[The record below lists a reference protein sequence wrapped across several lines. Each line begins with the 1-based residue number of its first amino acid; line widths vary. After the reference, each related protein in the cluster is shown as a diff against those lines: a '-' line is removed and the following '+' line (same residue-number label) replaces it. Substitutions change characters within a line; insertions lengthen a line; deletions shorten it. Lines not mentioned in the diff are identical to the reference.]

1 MKGLW
6 IMTTLHQNRALPLL
20 PPRTHRLPLLGPVVG
35 LAAHPLRFLEQARE
49 RYGDIYTLDFG
60 AAKVTMLNNPRH
72 IQHVLVDRATNY
84 RKGGQLW
91 DSIRALLGNG
101 LPVSE
106 GDFWLRQR
114 RMMQPHFHRR
124 RLAGLTTHLVAATSE
139 SLAHWDAA
147 AGQPFNLAGAFSPIT
162 MRVITRMLFGQGLSR
177 EAIDDVSAAMAYM
190 VDYITVGALARGL
203 PPWVPVP
210 GAKRFERCR
219 AKVDEVVGRL
229 IERQRA
235 GTGADDTLLA
245 MLVEMVD
252 DETGASMDDVQ
263 LRDEVV
269 SMFLA
274 GYETTSVTLSWLF
287 HYLAR
292 HPKVAQC
299 IKAEVEEVLGE
310 REPGFEDLPRLAYT
324 RMAVMEALRVRPPVW
339 WLTRTA
345 VEDDTIDGLAIPA
358 GSLIGTVF
366 YGAHHHPDHWE
377 HPERF
382 DPERFTPERSAG
394 RHKYAWAPF
403 GAGQR
408 HCIGKDLAMMEAQV
422 IMAMIV
428 QRFSVEHLPS
438 TARPVA
444 STTLRAGGDINVVL
458 RRRGAR

>member
-1 MKGLW
+1 
-6 IMTTLHQNRALPLL
+6 MTSLNQNRARPLT
-20 PPRTHRLPLLGPVVG
+20 PPRAYRIPVLGPIVG
-35 LAAHPLRFLEQARE
+35 LATQPLHFLEQARE

-60 AAKVTMLNNPRH
+60 VTKVTMLNSPHH
-72 IQHVLVDRATNY
+72 IQHVLVDRAANY

-114 RMMQPHFHRR
+114 RMMQPHFHRQ
-124 RLAGLTTHLVAATSE
+124 RLAGLTAHLVAATSE
-139 SLAHWDAA
+139 SLQHWDAA
-147 AGQPFNLAGAFSPIT
+147 VGRPFNLAGAFSPIT
-162 MRVITRMLFGQGLSR
+162 MRVITRMLFGQGLAR
-177 EAIDDVSAAMAYM
+177 KEIDDVSGAMAYM
-190 VDYITVGALARGL
+190 LDYITLGSLARGL
-203 PPWVPVP
+203 PSWVPVP
-210 GAKRFERCR
+210 GAARFARCR
-219 AKVDEVVGRL
+219 ARVDEVISRL

-235 GTGADDTLLA
+235 AAHADDTLLA
-245 MLVEMVD
+245 MLVAMVD
-252 DETGASMDDVQ
+252 DETGAKMDNVQ

-274 GYETTSVTLSWLF
+274 GYETTSVTLAWLF
-287 HYLAR
+287 YYLAQ
-292 HPKVAQC
+292 HPQVAER
-299 IKAEVEEVLGE
+299 IRAEVDEVLGE
-310 REPGFEDLPRLAYT
+310 REPSFADLPQLAYT

-345 VEDDTIDGLAIPA
+345 VEDDTIDGLTIPA
-358 GSLIGTVF
+358 GSLVGTVF
-366 YGAHHHPDHWE
+366 YAAHHHPDYWE

-382 DPERFTPERSAG
+382 EPERFTPERAAG

-422 IMAMIV
+422 IVAMIF
-428 QRFSVEHLPS
+428 QRFNVEHLPT

-444 STTLRAGGDINVVL
+444 SSTLRTGGAINVL
-458 RRRGAR
+458 LQRRGAR